1 VACKICDW
9 GKRVDFDRYFRTAR
23 PSYRVAAQWCQDRGL
38 DISYGVVNTHVPHLL
53 GTAKSSDNREL
64 AADVIDKIAAEYKIE
79 LDPCAIET
87 SISYQQQILSQA
99 ITIAG
104 CQTLESLKSGGIDP
118 KQVKAYTDLFGVW
131 AKVISL
137 EQRINPDAA
146 MATIRGQLEDI
157 KQIEAIIDV

>member
-1 VACKICDW
+1 VACIICDW
-9 GKRVDFDRYFRTAR
+9 KGRFDFDRYYQTVK
-23 PSYRVAAQWCQDRGL
+23 PSLRAAAEYCAEKGFK
-38 DISYGVVNTHVPHLL
+38 ISYVTVKNHIPHLIGL
-53 GTAKSSDNREL
+53 GRIDSREL
-64 AADVIDKIAAEYKIE
+64 AADVIEKIAAEYKIE

-104 CQTLESLKSGGIDP
+104 CQTLESLKAGGIDP

-157 KQIEAIIDV
+157 KQIEAVIDV